1 MNAAQPDAYG
11 VIRQLLIDNAGGY
24 LRNVVWGPAT
34 CSHCAGIP
42 GNEGFSTCYRC
53 DGYIARSGQLSDRRG
68 FITYALAGAQSGANM
83 YRYKDDV
90 PPPAATR
97 MMTLLL
103 AATLTK
109 HMPCAAH
116 PSHGPVTAWATVPS
130 LSGRSTHP
138 LAGLAA
144 PFLKTVPWVALRAS
158 ADARNVRELR
168 LGNYVTTDEGASPYG
183 QHVLLLDDTWV
194 TGSNPESAAGA
205 LKRDGATAV
214 TSLVVARWLDA
225 SRGATK
231 EFIKS
236 HLTQDFDPIVCPFTG
251 HPC

>member
-1 MNAAQPDAYG
+1 LNTSQPDAYG
-11 VIRQLLIDNAGGY
+11 VIRQLVIDHAGGY

-34 CSHCAGIP
+34 CSYCAGIP

-53 DGYIARSGQLSDRRG
+53 DGYIARAGHLSDRRG

-83 YRYKDDV
+83 YRYKDEV

-109 HMPCAAH
+109 HLACAAH
-116 PSHGPVTAWATVPS
+116 PSHGPVTAWTTVPS
-130 LSGRSTHP
+130 LSGRSHHP

-144 PFLKTVPWVALRAS
+144 PFLQTLPWIALRAA

-168 LGNYVTTDEGASPYG
+168 LENYVVTDEGASVSG

-205 LKRDGATAV
+205 LKRDGAAAV
-214 TSLVVARWLDA
+214 TSLVVARWLDV

-231 EFIKS
+231 EFIKA
-236 HLTQDFDPIVCPFTG
+236 HLTQDFDPTVCPFTG
-251 HPC
+251 QPC

>member
-11 VIRQLLIDNAGGY
+11 VIRQLVIDNAGGY

-42 GNEGFSTCYRC
+42 GNAGYSTCYRC
-53 DGYIARSGQLSDRRG
+53 DGYIARAGQLSDRRG
-68 FITYALAGAQSGANM
+68 FITYALAGTQSGANM
-83 YRYKDDV
+83 YRYKDEV

-109 HMPCAAH
+109 HLVCATH

-130 LSGRSTHP
+130 LSGRANHP
-138 LAGLAA
+138 LPGLAA
-144 PFLKTVPWVALRAS
+144 PFLQTLPRVALRAA

-168 LGNYVTTDEGASPYG
+168 LENYVTTNEGPSPSG

-205 LKRDGATAV
+205 LKRNGAAAV

-225 SRGATK
+225 SRGATTD
-231 EFIKS
+231 FIKA
-236 HLTQDFDPIVCPFTG
+236 HLTQDFDPSVCPFTG
-251 HPC
+251 RPC

>member
-1 MNAAQPDAYG
+1 MNAAQPNAYE
-11 VIRQLLIDNAGGY
+11 VIRQLIIDHAGGY
-24 LRNVVWGPAT
+24 LRNVVWSSAT
-34 CSHCAGIP
+34 CSHCSGIP
-42 GNEGFSTCYRC
+42 GNAGYSTCYRC
-53 DGYIARSGQLSDRRG
+53 DGYIAREGQLSDRRG

-83 YRYKDDV
+83 YRYKDEV

-103 AATLTK
+103 AVTLTK
-109 HMPCAAH
+109 HLACAAH
-116 PSHGPVTAWATVPS
+116 PSHGPVTAWTTVPS
-130 LSGRSTHP
+130 LSGRARHP
-138 LAGLAA
+138 LPGIAR
-144 PFLKTVPWVALRAS
+144 PFLRTLPWVDLRA
-158 ADARNVRELR
+158 AANARNARELQ
-168 LGNYVTTDEGASPYG
+168 LENYVTTSEGSPPRG

-205 LKRDGATAV
+205 LKRDGAAAV

-236 HLTQDFDPIVCPFTG
+236 HVTQDFDPLVCPFTG

>member
-11 VIRQLLIDNAGGY
+11 VIRQLVIDHAGGY
-24 LRNVVWGPAT
+24 LRNVIWGATT

-42 GNEGFSTCYRC
+42 GSPGYSTCYAC
-53 DGYIARSGQLSDRRG
+53 DGYIARAGHLSDKRG
-68 FITYALAGAQSGANM
+68 FVSYALAGAQSGANM
-83 YRYKDDV
+83 FRYKDEV

-109 HMPCAAH
+109 HLACAAD
-116 PSHGPVTAWATVPS
+116 PEHGPVTAWATVPS
-130 LSGRSTHP
+130 LSGRRNHP
-138 LAGLAA
+138 LPQLAS
-144 PFLKTVPWVALRAS
+144 PFLRALPWVALRAAPGAKKS
-158 ADARNVRELR
+158 RELR
-168 LGNYVTTDEGASPYG
+168 LDNFVTTSEGASPVG

-214 TSLVVARWLDA
+214 TSLLIARWLDTG
-225 SRGATK
+225 RGATSG
-231 EFIKS
+231 FIKAQ
-236 HLTQDFDPIVCPFTG
+236 LTNDFDPTICPFTG
-251 HPC
+251 QPC

>member
-1 MNAAQPDAYG
+1 MNASQPDAYG

-34 CSHCAGIP
+34 CRHCAGIP

-53 DGYIARSGQLSDRRG
+53 DGYIARAGQLSDRRG

-83 YRYKDDV
+83 YRYKDEV
-90 PPPAATR
+90 PPLAATR

-109 HMPCAAH
+109 HLACAAH
-116 PSHGPVTAWATVPS
+116 PTLGPATAWTTVPS
-130 LSGRSTHP
+130 LSGRANHP
-138 LAGLAA
+138 LPTLAA
-144 PFLKTVPWVALRAS
+144 PFLQNLPWIALRAA

-168 LGNYVTTDEGASPYG
+168 IENYVATDEGASPFG

-205 LKRDGATAV
+205 LKRDGAAAV

-225 SRGATK
+225 SRGATTD
-231 EFIKS
+231 FIKA
-236 HLTQDFDPIVCPFTG
+236 HLTQDFDPSVCPFTG
-251 HPC
+251 RPC